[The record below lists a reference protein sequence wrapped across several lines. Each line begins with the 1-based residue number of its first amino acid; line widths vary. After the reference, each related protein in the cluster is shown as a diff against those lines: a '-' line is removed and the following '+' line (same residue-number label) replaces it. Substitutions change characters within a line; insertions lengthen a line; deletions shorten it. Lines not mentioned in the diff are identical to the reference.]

1 MIRQILHQFD
11 LAKTESLGRW
21 RGHLSWRQ
29 LCDGQVPYAS
39 LMRWRK
45 RQRQGKPLWQSP
57 GPKKSL
63 PLDWSEFYLLLRKL
77 PHGRAR
83 TGGTGRLYEQF
94 GLSLSRRQLRGLVQD
109 YRQDQHASMKRIQW
123 LWPGLAWSLDA
134 TEYEDALIVP
144 VQDLAARYRFSPLVS
159 EQLQGSQIA
168 SHLEKLFTQHSPP
181 LFLKRDNGAPF
192 NSQPV
197 EEVMARFGVLPLNNP
212 PYFPRYNGGMEKS
225 IRDFK
230 AELSHRRQSEPL
242 WPAPLDLAAE
252 VAAQELNHRPRRCL
266 KGRTACAVFH
276 DEALRLRWTQRQRQ
290 TIFGL
295 LLKKFGAMLE
305 KTADEHHYR
314 PATLWRVTVES
325 WLRCQGLIVVRQ
337 NKNVSTTFPKIW
349 SQN

>member
-1 MIRQILHQFD
+1 MIRQILRQFD
-11 LAKTESLGRW
+11 SAKKES
-21 RGHLSWRQ
+21 HLSWRQ
-29 LCDGQVPYAS
+29 LCNGQVSYAS

-45 RQRQGKPLWQSP
+45 RQRCSECLWQNP

-63 PLDWSEFYLLLRKL
+63 PLDWSGFYQLLGQL

-83 TGGTGRLYEQF
+83 THGTGRLYEQF
-94 GLSLSRRQLRGLVQD
+94 VGSLSRRQLHGLVQD
-109 YRQDQHASMKRIQW
+109 YRQDQLASMKRIQW
-123 LWPGLAWSLDA
+123 LWPGLAWSVDA
-134 TEYEDALIVP
+134 TEYEGALIVP
-144 VQDLAARYRFSPLVS
+144 VQDLAARYRFGPLV
-159 EQLQGSQIA
+159 GDRVDGGQIA
-168 SHLEKLFTQHSPP
+168 AHLRKLFVQHGPP
-181 LFLKRDNGAPF
+181 LFLKRDNGSPF

-197 EEVMARFGVLPLNNP
+197 EEVMAQFGVLPLNNP
-212 PYFPRYNGGMEKS
+212 PHFPRYNGGMEKS

-230 AELSHRRQSEPL
+230 AQLACRLEPGPPYSDL
-242 WPAPLDLAAE
+242 LELAAE
-252 VAAQELNHRPRRCL
+252 VTTQELNHRPRRCL

-276 DEALRLRWTQRQRQ
+276 DEALHLHWTQRQRK

-305 KTADEHHYR
+305 KTTNERHLR

-337 NKNVSTTFPKIW
+337 NKKVSTNFPKIW